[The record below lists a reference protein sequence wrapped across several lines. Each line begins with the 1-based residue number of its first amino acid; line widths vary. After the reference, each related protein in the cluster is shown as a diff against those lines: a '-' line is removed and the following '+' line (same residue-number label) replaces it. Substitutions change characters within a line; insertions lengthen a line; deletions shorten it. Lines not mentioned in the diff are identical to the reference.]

1 MTISGKCDP
10 KFQQVAAEFER
21 NFLERGEVGASVSI
35 TIEGETVVDLWGGT
49 ANIQSQTKWEEDT
62 VSIVWSCTKGATA
75 LCSHILS
82 SRGELDIDAP
92 VIKYWPEF
100 GKAGKEKITVKMLLN
115 HQAGLSAI
123 RKPLPEGAYR
133 DWDLMIRSL
142 EEEIPFWEPGT
153 RNGYHA
159 LTFGWLVGEVVRRVS
174 GKSLGQFFQEEVARP
189 LGIDFWI
196 GLPEEIEPR
205 VAKMIMAEPQM
216 DSPFYKAILE
226 PNTVQSFI
234 FNTGGL
240 MEEFDSRS
248 GHAAEIGASGGI
260 TNARSLA
267 RMYAPLACGGV
278 LGDIQLVNEE
288 TIHRMSSVSS
298 ATGQDANLLLPTR
311 FSLGFMKSIDNRKQ
325 PQGYQDSI
333 ILSED
338 AFGHAGN
345 GGSIGFASPNEKMSF
360 AYTMNKMGQ
369 GIAVNDRGQS
379 LIDAAYKSLGYES
392 DTSGTWM
399 R

>member
-1 MTISGKCDP
+1 
-10 KFQQVAAEFER
+10 
-21 NFLERGEVGASVSI
+21 
-35 TIEGETVVDLWGGT
+35 
-49 ANIQSQTKWEEDT
+49 
-62 VSIVWSCTKGATA
+62 
-75 LCSHILS
+75 
-82 SRGELDIDAP
+82 
-92 VIKYWPEF
+92 
-100 GKAGKEKITVKMLLN
+100 
-115 HQAGLSAI
+115 
-123 RKPLPEGAYR
+123 
-133 DWDLMIRSL
+133 
-142 EEEIPFWEPGT
+142 
-153 RNGYHA
+153 
-159 LTFGWLVGEVVRRVS
+159 
-174 GKSLGQFFQEEVARP
+174 
-189 LGIDFWI
+189 
-196 GLPEEIEPR
+196 
-205 VAKMIMAEPQM
+205 MIMAEPQM

-288 TIHRMSSVSS
+288 TIHRMSAVSS
-298 ATGQDANLLLPTR
+298 ATGQDAILLVPTR

-325 PQGYQDSI
+325 PQGLQDSI